1 MPCKQP
7 NDCAYECNCADSGHK
22 YAADFVCKPGNG
34 SFTALRLLNHANHA
48 GKNGIIA
55 DAARF
60 VCETAAEID
69 AAADDLVPGL
79 FIDGNAFAA
88 EHGFI
93 DTCCAVDYFAV
104 NGDAL
109 TGANADDLTHNK
121 LINVNLLFA
130 SVFCNNTCG
139 VRCKPD
145 ELCNGIARPG
155 FCTLFEVFAQHDES
169 DDNAG
174 GFEIQPFMHHM
185 MLSFEYQYG

>member
-1 MPCKQP
+1 M
-7 NDCAYECNCADSGHK
+7 
-22 YAADFVCKPGNG
+22 
-34 SFTALRLLNHANHA
+34 
-48 GKNGIIA
+48 
-55 DAARF
+55 
-60 VCETAAEID
+60 
-69 AAADDLVPGL
+69 
-79 FIDGNAFAA
+79 IDGNAFAA

-109 TGANADDLTHNK
+109 TGANADDLAHNK

-145 ELCNGIARPG
+145 ELCNGIARAG

>member
-1 MPCKQP
+1 MQP
-7 NDCAYECNCADSGHK
+7 AVGVEGLRAALGVVQVAGRDDGTPGEHLAVRCDAHLDPGQRPADRARLSRI
-22 YAADFVCKPGNG
+22 YAATDAVGRAAATDDP
-34 SFTALRLLNHANHA
+34 TALRDRLL
-48 GKNGIIA
+48 
-55 DAARF
+55 
-60 VCETAAEID
+60 
-69 AAADDLVPGL
+69 
-79 FIDGNAFAA
+79 
-88 EHGFI
+88 
-93 DTCCAVDYFAV
+93 AV

-109 TGANADDLTHNK
+109 TGANADDLAHNK

-145 ELCNGIARPG
+145 ELCNGIARAG

-185 MLSFEYQYG
+185 VLSFEYQYG